1 VTGGPLSLTAKLS
14 TARRELHVT
23 PEVGDLTYTSVDP
36 GGYGTASV
44 ALHRPL
50 NLQPAELGAFGRLF
64 VYDARSAETVWE
76 GRVEDLGRTASTDG
90 QIYSIGAVGMMAH
103 AKDRT
108 SPVIYVDT
116 DPNSWIKYVDLTH
129 ATLEVSEDDGF
140 DPGLV
145 QRMPLGASVLAG
157 KKTSA
162 LYKKLT
168 YNGQKLARIAADH
181 DGYTSTANFG
191 FALAMQSDGSVN
203 FVVPLTA
210 NLSTVAA
217 RSVGVI
223 TTHWSS
229 GQTEVLL
236 EFYNS
241 SGATQTISNN
251 PLDNWVSWRNI
262 VVRSTLFDQDGN
274 EITAAANYTHDYV
287 LASEIVADM
296 LGRTLAAYDGANA
309 RIDTT
314 SYQIEQLAY
323 PDGVSCDKN
332 LEDLLLL
339 EPAYTWHVWET
350 NDVTG
355 LNKFEWRALPT
366 SVRYEAGV
374 EDGADFPSSA
384 ADVYDIVYSRYKG
397 GHGFARTSRRT
408 QTVQMLVDWG
418 HSRSAFVDLGDN
430 VGTAGNADRAG
441 DQFLADHAAP
451 ANSGRLT
458 IARPIVDFTSGR
470 WIQPWQIRPGELI
483 RVRGL
488 QPYVDALNRSTRD
501 GYSVFKIVSVEYSTS
516 TGSAVLEL
524 DRYTPTV
531 ARALAE
537 LARQRAITRRR

>member
-1 VTGGPLSLTAKLS
+1 LTGPLSLTAKLS

-44 ALHRPL
+44 TLHRPL

-76 GRVEDLGRTASTDG
+76 GRVEDLGRTASNDG

-108 SPVIYVDT
+108 SPIIYVDT
-116 DPNSWIKYVDLTH
+116 DPNSWIKYADITH
-129 ATLEVSEDDGF
+129 ATLEVDENDGF
-140 DPGLV
+140 DPGLI
-145 QRMPLGASVLAG
+145 QRFPISSVIPSG

-168 YNGQKLARIAADH
+168 YTGQHIARVAADH
-181 DGYTSTANFG
+181 DGYATTANFG
-191 FALAMQSDGSVN
+191 FAVAVQADGGAN
-203 FVVPLTA
+203 FTVPLTA
-210 NLSTVAA
+210 TLSTVAA
-217 RSVGVI
+217 RSTGVI
-223 TTHWSS
+223 GTHWALNVS
-229 GQTEVLL
+229 EALF
-236 EFYNS
+236 EFYNPTAGNVTCS
-241 SGATQTISNN
+241 SSPTDT
-251 PLDNWVSWRNI
+251 WVTWRNI
-262 VVRSTLFDQDGN
+262 VVRATLYDRNGN
-274 EITAAANYTHDYV
+274 ELSTAGSYGTDTV

-314 SYQIEQLAY
+314 SFNIEQLAY
-323 PDGVSCDKN
+323 PDGVSCDKI

-355 LNKFEWRALPT
+355 SNKFEWRALPT

-384 ADVYDIVYSRYKG
+384 ADVYDIVYSRFKG

-430 VGTAGNADRAG
+430 VGTAANADRSG
-441 DQFLADHAAP
+441 DQFLAEHAAP
-451 ANSGRLT
+451 ANTGRLT

-501 GYSVFKIVSVEYSTS
+501 GYSVFKVVSVEYSTS
-516 TGSAVLEL
+516 TGAAVLEL

>member
-1 VTGGPLSLTAKLS
+1 VTGPLSLTAKLS

-44 ALHRPL
+44 TLHRPL

-108 SPVIYVDT
+108 SPIIYVDT

-181 DGYTSTANFG
+181 DGYTTTANFG

-223 TTHWSS
+223 TTHWALGRPRCCWSS
-229 GQTEVLL
+229 TTD
-236 EFYNS
+236 

-251 PLDNWVSWRNI
+251 PLDNWVTWRNI
-262 VVRSTLFDQDGN
+262 VVRATLFDQDGN
-274 EITAAANYTHDYV
+274 EITAAANYGPRLRPGLRDRRGHARPDPRRVRRRERPHRHHQLPDRAARLPRRGV
-287 LASEIVADM
+287 LRQEPRRPAAARTGVHVARVGDQRRHRPTSSS
-296 LGRTLAAYDGANA
+296 GGHSPPRCGTRPAWRTAPTS
-309 RIDTT
+309 RPRRPTCTT
-314 SYQIEQLAY
+314 SCT
-323 PDGVSCDKN
+323 PG
-332 LEDLLLL
+332 
-339 EPAYTWHVWET
+339 T
-350 NDVTG
+350 
-355 LNKFEWRALPT
+355 RA
-366 SVRYEAGV
+366 
-374 EDGADFPSSA
+374 
-384 ADVYDIVYSRYKG
+384 
-397 GHGFARTSRRT
+397 
-408 QTVQMLVDWG
+408 
-418 HSRSAFVDLGDN
+418 
-430 VGTAGNADRAG
+430 GTASRAPAGGRRRCRCSSTGGIRGARSWTSATTWAPPRTPTASG
-441 DQFLADHAAP
+441 DQFLAEHAAP
-451 ANSGRLT
+451 ANTGRLT

-501 GYSVFKIVSVEYSTS
+501 GYSVFKVVSVEYSTS
-516 TGSAVLEL
+516 TGAAVLEL